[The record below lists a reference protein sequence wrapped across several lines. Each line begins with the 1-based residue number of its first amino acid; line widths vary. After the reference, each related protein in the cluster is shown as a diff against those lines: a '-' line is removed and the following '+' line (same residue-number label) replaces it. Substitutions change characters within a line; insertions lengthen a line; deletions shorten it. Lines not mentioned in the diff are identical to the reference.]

1 MSSSLRLVSEC
12 GDTSHVAP
20 VGTNTQ
26 AWTLVAP
33 PHWHRKRLRML
44 CELNPSKRRFQG
56 IDDNAQ
62 VPFLPME
69 LAKENNPSF
78 ETRAV
83 RMADVAD
90 GFTPFQNGDLLIAKI
105 TPCFE
110 NGKGGIAYGLFNG
123 IGFGSTEFH
132 VLRPGPEIDVRFLYY
147 ATICRPFREIGV
159 AMMKGSA
166 GQKRIPAGF
175 LSDFVMPFPDIE
187 EQRLIVRFLD
197 YSVHLMNHLIRAKR
211 QQIKLLIEQKQ
222 VIINQAVTRGL
233 DPGVRLRPSGVDW
246 VSDIPEHWEAVR
258 VGTIVCSLQ
267 TGPFGSQLHAHEYK
281 PNGIPVINPSH
292 MINGKVCP
300 DPGCAVDLE
309 KASELSRHRVQVG
322 DIVFARRGELGR
334 CVLVREREAG
344 WLCGTG
350 SLRMRLLDGVSYPE
364 YMIQLFCSKGVA
376 EWLSLQSVGST
387 MENLNTSILARLPL
401 PLPPM
406 DEQKAIVDYLNDRCV
421 VIDRVIENTQLELNL
436 LHEYRTRLIADVVTG
451 KLDVRGVELPDID
464 VSEGLDEWDGEEEI
478 GQEEIIEP
486 EEMDVDEDN

>member
-1 MSSSLRLVSEC
+1 
-12 GDTSHVAP
+12 
-20 VGTNTQ
+20 
-26 AWTLVAP
+26 
-33 PHWHRKRLRML
+33 
-44 CELNPSKRRFQG
+44 
-56 IDDNAQ
+56 
-62 VPFLPME
+62 
-69 LAKENNPSF
+69 
-78 ETRAV
+78 
-83 RMADVAD
+83 
-90 GFTPFQNGDLLIAKI
+90 
-105 TPCFE
+105 
-110 NGKGGIAYGLFNG
+110 
-123 IGFGSTEFH
+123 
-132 VLRPGPEIDVRFLYY
+132 
-147 ATICRPFREIGV
+147 
-159 AMMKGSA
+159 
-166 GQKRIPAGF
+166 
-175 LSDFVMPFPDIE
+175 
-187 EQRLIVRFLD
+187 
-197 YSVHLMNHLIRAKR
+197 
-211 QQIKLLIEQKQ
+211 
-222 VIINQAVTRGL
+222 
-233 DPGVRLRPSGVDW
+233 
-246 VSDIPEHWEAVR
+246 
-258 VGTIVCSLQ
+258 
-267 TGPFGSQLHAHEYK
+267 
-281 PNGIPVINPSH
+281 